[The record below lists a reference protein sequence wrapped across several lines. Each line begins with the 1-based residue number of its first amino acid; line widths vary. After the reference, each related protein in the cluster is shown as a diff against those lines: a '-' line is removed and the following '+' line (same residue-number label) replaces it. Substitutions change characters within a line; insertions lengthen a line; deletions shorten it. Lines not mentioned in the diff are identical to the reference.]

1 MDDNACTS
9 RFSKK
14 RGSSAQQSLVD
25 EIALHPS
32 VSAINTFSPWQCPK
46 PLPPQQHQAMDDEKR
61 LKEFFSSYPK
71 PTLPILVLGAP
82 KSGKRS
88 VCNRLAHDVFPVEC
102 DPTEDGH
109 YRRLLQIFP
118 QDYGKDFRVM
128 LEWTTILTD
137 AAKMIP
143 SVLQY
148 LVRAHE
154 AFILVYR
161 TADRATFE
169 AVEGLWR
176 DHIAEKRECAV
187 LVVAN
192 GGEGNDVVS
201 ESEGQDMAD
210 SLGATFWQLSAKTGD
225 GAAEEQLVA
234 MAKSILLYNMRR
246 IRTAE

>member
-1 MDDNACTS
+1 
-9 RFSKK
+9 
-14 RGSSAQQSLVD
+14 
-25 EIALHPS
+25 
-32 VSAINTFSPWQCPK
+32 
-46 PLPPQQHQAMDDEKR
+46 MDDEAR
-61 LKEFFSSYPK
+61 VKEYLSLHTRA
-71 PTLPILVLGAP
+71 TLRIIVLGATN
-82 KSGKRS
+82 SGKRS
-88 VCNRLAHDVFPVEC
+88 VCNRLAHDLFPVER

-109 YRRLLQIFP
+109 YRRLVQLYPSNQ
-118 QDYGKDFRVM
+118 GNDFRVM

-137 AAKMIP
+137 AAQMIP

-176 DHIAEKRECAV
+176 DHIAGKGEGAV

-210 SLGATFWQLSAKTGD
+210 KLGATFWQLSAKTGD
-225 GAAEEQLVA
+225 GAAKEQLVA
-234 MAKSILLYNMRR
+234 MAKSILLSNTRR
-246 IRTAE
+246 TKTAA